1 MLLGEVARAVEAVA
15 ATRSR
20 LSKSATI
27 AALLSATQDDHE
39 LGVVTTWL
47 SGTTRQGRL
56 GVGWST
62 LYRSGDP
69 LVGQATESSLSV
81 GEIDALFTTLA
92 TTSGDGSVGVRQATL
107 AAAFER
113 ATPSEASLLTGLIS
127 GELRQ
132 GALGGVVLDAVAKAF
147 GVDLALLRRA
157 HLLSGDLATAAI
169 AARLGDDALRAIGLV
184 VGRPI
189 QPMLASTATD
199 VASALANFSEAS
211 VEWKLDGAR
220 VQIHRNGDDVR
231 IFTRNLNE
239 ITERLPGIVDIV
251 RSLTCTSVVLD
262 GEVLGLDP
270 DGRPIAFQSTISTFS
285 TDSPDSPD
293 GPDGADSIDAD
304 TGAGGA
310 LQPFFFDCMH
320 LDGTDLLE
328 RPLRDRL
335 AVLLG
340 LVGSRRIP
348 GVVTNELVEALATQ
362 DDALRRGHEGVM
374 VKDAGSAYEAGRR
387 GSTWLKVK
395 PVRTFDLVVL
405 AAEWGHG
412 RRQGWLSNLH
422 LGARKTSSAD
432 GTHEFVMVGKTFK
445 GLTDKLLA
453 WQTEE
458 FPRYEVK
465 RTPGTVWLRP
475 EIVVEIAIDGVQ
487 RSTRYPGGVAL
498 RFARVKHY
506 RTDKAAADADTIESL
521 QALLP

>member
-1 MLLGEVARAVEAVA
+1 MPAWAMLFGDVAQAVEGVA
-15 ATRSR
+15 STRSR
-20 LSKSATI
+20 LSKAATI
-27 AALLSATQDDHE
+27 AVVLAATETDHQ

-47 SGTTRQGRL
+47 SGATRQGRL
-56 GVGWST
+56 GVGWAA

-69 LVGQATESSLSV
+69 LVGHAVESSLTV
-81 GEIDALFTTLA
+81 DEIDTLFTTLA

-107 AAAFER
+107 AAVYQR
-113 ATPSEASLLTGLIS
+113 ATPNEALLLTGLIS

-132 GALGGVVLDAVAKAF
+132 GALGGVVIDAVSRAF
-147 GVDLALLRRA
+147 GVDIALVRRA
-157 HLLSGDLATAAI
+157 HLLSGDLAAAAV
-169 AARLGDDALRAIGLV
+169 AARAGEDALRAIGLV

-199 VASALANFSEAS
+199 VPSALSNFAAAS

-220 VQIHRNGDDVR
+220 VQVHRNNDAVR

-239 ITERLPGIVDIV
+239 ITDRLPGVVDIV
-251 RSLTCTSVVLD
+251 RALRCSSVVLD
-262 GEVLGLDP
+262 GEVLGLDL
-270 DGRPIAFQSTISTFS
+270 DGRPIAFQSTISTFATDS
-285 TDSPDSPD
+285 TDASPA
-293 GPDGADSIDAD
+293 ADHTAS
-304 TGAGGA
+304 GGG

-320 LDGTDLLE
+320 LDGTDLLD
-328 RPLRDRL
+328 RPLRHRL
-335 AVLLG
+335 EVLAE
-340 LVGSRRIP
+340 LVGHRRIP
-348 GVVTNELVEALATQ
+348 GVVTSDLTEALATQ
-362 DDALRRGHEGVM
+362 DEALTRGHEGVM
-374 VKDAGSAYEAGRR
+374 VKDATSTYEAGRR

-422 LGARKTSSAD
+422 LGARRTSPDD
-432 GTHEFVMVGKTFK
+432 GSHEFVMVGKTFK

-453 WQTEE
+453 WQTDE
-458 FPRYEVK
+458 FQQREVK

-475 EIVVEIAIDGVQ
+475 DMVVEIAIDGVQ

-498 RFARVKHY
+498 RFARVKAY
-506 RTDKAAADADTIESL
+506 RSDKVARDADTLESL